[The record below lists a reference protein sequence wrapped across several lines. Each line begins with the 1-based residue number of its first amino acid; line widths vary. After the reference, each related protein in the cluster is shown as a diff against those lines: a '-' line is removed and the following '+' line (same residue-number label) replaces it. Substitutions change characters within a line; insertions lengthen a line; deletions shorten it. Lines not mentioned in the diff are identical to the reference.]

1 MLSLVPVLWLTSL
14 AVAASKSLK
23 HVCVF
28 GDSFSDQSRAH
39 SIGNGSYPG
48 KDYQAVYPPADHGE
62 SANGGIQ
69 WPFYLGTYGN
79 YKIWNY
85 AVGGTV
91 CSNNIT
97 PVTTYPDVSNGQK
110 AWFIQDHVVHGRLQL
125 NPEEFKV
132 VVWIGTNDVGMSS
145 AWRPL
150 LAADN
155 NSSLADLADCQLNF
169 VRSMH
174 SIGARQFVLMSMI
187 PLQLTRLYAD
197 NPQGTI
203 YWPDVTDRNST
214 QWHKSAYNYPNTLNR
229 LVKDGVSALNA
240 EFKGDGIVEY
250 FDTYTLFKEYYNNPD
265 KYYNGS
271 LPANVTGHCHQ
282 CPNPF
287 DWHYCDIGDCTE
299 DQRDSFMWWDELHPS
314 EQTGRNLAAEMVLK
328 FEGKSKY

>member
-1 MLSLVPVLWLTSL
+1 MFWLIQVLWLTTL
-14 AVAASKSLK
+14 AVANGKSLK

-28 GDSFSDQSRAH
+28 GDSFSDQSRSH
-39 SIGNGSYPG
+39 SISNGTYPG
-48 KDYQAVYPPADHGE
+48 KDYQEVYPPAD
-62 SANGGIQ
+62 SAANGGFQ
-69 WPFYLGTYGN
+69 WPFYLGIYGN

-91 CSNNIT
+91 CSNDIT

-110 AWFIQDHVVHGRLQL
+110 AWFIQDHVVNGRLQL
-125 NPEEFKV
+125 DPEEFKV
-132 VVWIGTNDVGMSS
+132 IVWIGTNDIGIHSFIS
-145 AWRPL
+145 NDQP
-150 LAADN
+150 N
-155 NSSLADLADCQLNF
+155 NSSMADLADCQLNF
-169 VRSMH
+169 VRSLH

-197 NPQGTI
+197 NPLGTI
-203 YWPDVTDRNST
+203 YWPDVTDRNNT

-229 LVKDGVSALNA
+229 LIRDGVSVLNA

-250 FDTYTLFKEYYNNPD
+250 FNTYALFEEYYNNPN

-299 DQRDSFMWWDELHPS
+299 DERDSFMWWDELHPS
-314 EQTGRNLAAEMVLK
+314 EQTGRNLAAEMNRK
-328 FEGKSKY
+328 FDGKSKY